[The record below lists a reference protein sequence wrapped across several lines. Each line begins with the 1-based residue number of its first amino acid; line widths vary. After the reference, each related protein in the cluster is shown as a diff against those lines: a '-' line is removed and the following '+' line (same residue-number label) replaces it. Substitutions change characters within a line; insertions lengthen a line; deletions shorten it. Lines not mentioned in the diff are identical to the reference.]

1 MTWRHP
7 EHTLNTPS
15 SDPLQAAIAHRQ
27 YILAPPVVRPAL
39 PEPAVE
45 DRRRAAAAA
54 LYNSITST
62 EDTRAQ
68 EQAAAPG
75 EGLGLYDEDAYYED
89 AYYDE
94 VVYGYD
100 EANPCND
107 AQVPRWC
114 PAVAMPHLSRYQH

>member
-1 MTWRHP
+1 MHP
-7 EHTLNTPS
+7 
-15 SDPLQAAIAHRQ
+15 DPGHADPNPFQAAIAHRQ
-27 YILAPPVVRPAL
+27 YILAHPVVRPAL

-68 EQAAAPG
+68 QQAAAAPG
-75 EGLGLYDEDAYYED
+75 EELGLYDEDAYYED

-114 PAVAMPHLSRYQH
+114 PAVAMPCLSQYQH

>member
-1 MTWRHP
+1 M
-7 EHTLNTPS
+7 
-15 SDPLQAAIAHRQ
+15 QAAIAHRQ
-27 YILAPPVVRPAL
+27 YILAHPVVRPAL

-68 EQAAAPG
+68 QQAAAAPG

-107 AQVPRWC
+107 AQVPWWC
-114 PAVAMPHLSRYQH
+114 PAVAMPCLYQYQH

>member
-1 MTWRHP
+1 M
-7 EHTLNTPS
+7 
-15 SDPLQAAIAHRQ
+15 
-27 YILAPPVVRPAL
+27 RPAL

-62 EDTRAQ
+62 EDTRTQ
-68 EQAAAPG
+68 EQAAAAPG

-107 AQVPRWC
+107 AQVPRGRC
-114 PAVAMPHLSRYQH
+114 HACTNTESNT

>member
-1 MTWRHP
+1 M
-7 EHTLNTPS
+7 
-15 SDPLQAAIAHRQ
+15 
-27 YILAPPVVRPAL
+27 RPAL

-68 EQAAAPG
+68 QQAAAAPG

-107 AQVPRWC
+107 AQVPHGRC
-114 PAVAMPHLSRYQH
+114 HACTNTESNT